1 VLIDILTL
9 GSQSGIL
16 FLIGNSAVILK
27 AVAPPGNQGGARRY
41 DETQRS

>member
-27 AVAPPGNQGGARRY
+27 KESRPARQSRRGK
-41 DETQRS
+41 EI